1 MKIKTKLKKYFT
13 ERPKSDFWMWAFI
26 TLFFFRSIAP
36 SVIIFI
42 SMMQIGLVTPDID
55 PSSLNA
61 THQRIAENMANSFVD
76 VLYKMQDTGR
86 SISQNNV
93 LTGKILFHGLSYF
106 IWIIWSA
113 MLVLILNLLRYGI
126 SWLYKLIAKS
136 KTQGVQLNSRGLK

>member
-26 TLFFFRSIAP
+26 TLFLFKYVAP
-36 SVIIFI
+36 SVIVFI
-42 SMMQIGLVTPDID
+42 SMMQVGLVTPDID
-55 PSSLNA
+55 PATMNA
-61 THQRIAENMANSFVD
+61 THQRIADNMANSYVD
-76 VLYKMQDTGR
+76 ILYKMQDTGR
-86 SISQNNV
+86 SISQNNA

-106 IWIIWSA
+106 TWVIWSA

-136 KTQGVQLNSRGLK
+136 KTQGVQK